1 VLVGRAERDQGGGEQ
16 FLADEGDAG
25 GRAGAG
31 VLLVE
36 DDLPGQGGAAA
47 AELGGPAQRGPARRG
62 QMPVPGQPVL
72 VPLVLAARA
81 AGAAQAGELAGQ
93 AGVEPRAHLGA
104 ELLVLRREPHP
115 GLPWGLACGAPGA

>member
-104 ELLVLRREPHP
+104 ELLVLRRQPHP